1 MNGTP
6 EVDRHLDV
14 ASALLEGRFRVGP
27 VPAMRAACWFTRRG
41 LEALLPVLLD
51 RRGLQLG
58 TSNTRTRLICLAVT
72 YADQAERANDL
83 VSAWDQ
89 LSRAC
94 HHHAYELTPTLSE
107 ARDLLTRVQS
117 GRSLT

>member
-1 MNGTP
+1 MNGAP

-41 LEALLPVLLD
+41 LEALLPVLLG

-58 TSNTRTRLICLAVT
+58 TSNTRTRLICLAAT
-72 YADQAERANDL
+72 YADQAERVNDL

-89 LSRAC
+89 LSQAC
-94 HHHAYELTPTLSE
+94 HHHAYELTPTLGE
-107 ARDLLTRVQS
+107 AWDLLTRV
-117 GRSLT
+117 RSARDLT

>member
-1 MNGTP
+1 VSGTP

-41 LEALLPVLLD
+41 LEALLPVLLS
-51 RRGLQLG
+51 RRGLQPG
-58 TSNTRTRLICLAVT
+58 TSNTRTRLICLAVV
-72 YADQAERANDL
+72 YADQADRANDL
-83 VSAWDQ
+83 VSAWDH

-94 HHHAYELTPTLSE
+94 HHHAYELTPTLGE